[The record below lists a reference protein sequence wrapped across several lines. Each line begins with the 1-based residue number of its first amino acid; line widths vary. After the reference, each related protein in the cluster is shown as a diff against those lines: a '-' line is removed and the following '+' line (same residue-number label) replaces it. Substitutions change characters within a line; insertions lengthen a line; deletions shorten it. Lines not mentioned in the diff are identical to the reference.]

1 MALPNAVT
9 YTRQVRDTSDGI
21 SQGKPLAISDKIWIN
36 DPNENKA
43 LGWVMSQ
50 GIKESTD
57 EHVFGHLEDA
67 PFPNWVTYVGPDE
80 TGSQDTSDLAI
91 TGVMARCAAGQRLY
105 NPRSGETMRLTVDP
119 ASANVATTVA
129 RNFGTGVATSYLLNG
144 DKLLMLPPAHY
155 EGFTTGLGMTN
166 SRVFKSFNTSI
177 VSYPVRVTD
186 TEYAEKA
193 RGGNPFTRALNKSWK
208 QAKDQ
213 MEAELIF
220 GSKVADSSTYTQ
232 NMHTSEGLLNYISTN
247 VWALNG
253 TMSRSDLWDIL
264 AEWTMF
270 NKKGGA
276 IFCSKYFIHMVA
288 NWAFTKVTYDQGTKI
303 DGMSIAQVQTP
314 DGIFDL
320 IEVDM
325 FNQEVTLAGTVLFV
339 PSGQVK
345 YRPLVGDLDLDI
357 AYSPISRDEVH
368 QQEGEIY
375 GEYGWEFYQEEMF
388 GVVTGLQ
395 F

>member
-1 MALPNAVT
+1 MALPNAIT
-9 YTRQVRDTSDGI
+9 YTRDVRDSSDEI
-21 SQGKPLAISDKIWIN
+21 AQGKPLVISDKIWLN

-50 GIKESTD
+50 GIKESTN

-67 PFPNWVTYVGPDE
+67 PFPNWVVYSGPDE
-80 TGSQDTSDLAI
+80 SSQSSDDLII
-91 TGVMARCAAGQRLY
+91 TNVKARCAAGQRLY
-105 NPRSGETMRLTVDP
+105 NPRTDEIMRLTADP
-119 ASANVATTVA
+119 DGAALTQEVA
-129 RNFGTGVATSYLLNG
+129 RNFGKGVSTDFLLNG

-155 EGFTTGLGMTN
+155 EGFTTGKGLTN
-166 SRVFKSFNTSI
+166 SKVFKSFNTSI
-177 VSYPVRVTD
+177 VSWPVRVTD

-208 QAKDQ
+208 QGKDQ

-220 GSKVADSSTYTQ
+220 GAKVADTSTYAQ
-232 NMHTSEGLLNYISTN
+232 SMHTSEGLLNYVSTN
-247 VWALNG
+247 VWALDG
-253 TMSRSDLWDIL
+253 TMTRADLWDIL
-264 AEWTMF
+264 AEWTML

-276 IFCSKYFIHMVA
+276 IFCSKYFIHMIA
-288 NWAFTKVTYDQGTKI
+288 NWAFAKVTYDQGTKI
-303 DGMSIAQVQTP
+303 DGMTIAQVQTP

-320 IEVDM
+320 IEVDL
-325 FNQEVTLAGTVLFV
+325 FNQEATLAGTVLLV
-339 PSGQVK
+339 PTGHIM

-357 AYSPISRDEVH
+357 AYNPISRDEVH

-375 GEYGWEFYQEEMF
+375 GEYGWEFFEEEMF
-388 GVVTGLQ
+388 GVITGLQ